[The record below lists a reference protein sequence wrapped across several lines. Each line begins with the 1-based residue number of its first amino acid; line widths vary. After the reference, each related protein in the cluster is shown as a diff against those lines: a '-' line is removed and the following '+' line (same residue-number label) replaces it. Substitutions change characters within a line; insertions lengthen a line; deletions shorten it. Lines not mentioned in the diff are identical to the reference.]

1 LRKLMI
7 LVAVLA
13 LMLVLAAPAFA
24 QTGFFGFNDIQGVTY
39 GGNCVVNDVAEI
51 CTVPLGF

>member
-1 LRKLMI
+1 MI
-7 LVAVLA
+7 LVAVVA

-39 GGNCVVNDVAEI
+39 GGNCIVNDVAEI
-51 CTVPLGF
+51 CTVPLGGGF